1 MAGNARFHDKLHS
14 KNHHSLSTTG
24 FPDSG
29 NDPIASPAE
38 PFQGDFVINGS
49 LSTNAGLNF
58 LSANIAG
65 DFQSQN
71 LTVRDTV
78 YTNFLSGQGSETI
91 ISDGALTGNG
101 NFTMTMDFR
110 SGIYA
115 KTPTFIVSNNLS
127 AVGAINSQSATINT
141 LNVNNNA
148 TVNGNLFIAGN
159 LSAMGDV
166 SVIETN
172 ISVTSS
178 LSVNNVGAST
188 AFSVNQ
194 QGAYNIASFRN
205 NNNPIVVVDGSGITT
220 YGSISSSGNINSPNI
235 NNIQTT
241 SGNWNNSFNALTSTS
256 GNWNS
261 VYSSV
266 SSTSSNWNNS
276 FNALTST
283 SANWNLSF
291 NTVSPNSANWNNT
304 YNTVNTTSANWNNS
318 FNALTST
325 SANWNSSFNA
335 LTSTSADWNSS
346 FNALTSTSGNWNS
359 VYNSVSSTS
368 SNWDNSYN
376 SLTSTS
382 GSWDNSYNSLTST
395 SANWNSSYNSLT
407 STSGSWDSVYNSV
420 SSTSGNWNNTFTFVN
435 ANSSNLSVLSN
446 ASNIVSTNSANW
458 NSSYTSLTST
468 SSNWNNSYNTL
479 TSSSANW
486 DSSTNTVSSTSGQW
500 LTGNSTITFVASNIN
515 VSGEL
520 SANTIR
526 VFNAMHYSVSASTL
540 APAQS
545 AYLTLNSPTYQ
556 FIAVSSGGTL
566 DIILPNS
573 PVNNKGI
580 TFYIKNTS
588 TANGR
593 DIHIHNHTGSI
604 LSYGGILVGT
614 ANDNKHYT
622 QVVWDGTI
630 WQTVYTNV

>member
-14 KNHHSLSTTG
+14 KNHHSLPTTG

-127 AVGAINSQSATINT
+127 AVGAINSQSATVNT

-172 ISVTSS
+172 IAATSS
-178 LSVNNVGAST
+178 LSVNNIGAST
-188 AFSVNQ
+188 AFTVNQ

-205 NNNPIVVVDGSGITT
+205 NGNPIVVLDGTGITT
-220 YGSISSSGNINSPNI
+220 YGSISSTGVINSPNI

-261 VYSSV
+261 VYNSV

-283 SANWNLSF
+283 SGNWNNTF
-291 NTVSPNSANWNNT
+291 NTVSPNSANWINT
-304 YNTVNTTSANWNNS
+304 YNTVNTTSSNWSNS

-325 SANWNSSFNA
+325 SANWNN
-335 LTSTSADWNSS
+335 S

-368 SNWDNSYN
+368 GNWNNSFN
-376 SLTSTS
+376 A
-382 GSWDNSYNSLTST
+382 LTST
-395 SANWNSSYNSLT
+395 SAN
-407 STSGSWDSVYNSV
+407 WDSVYNSV
-420 SSTSGNWNNTFTFVN
+420 SSTSGNWNNTFTFVST
-435 ANSSNLSVLSN
+435 NSSNLSILSN
-446 ASNIVSTNSANW
+446 AASIVSSNSANWDSSYTNLTSNSADWHNSFNALTSTSANW
-458 NSSYTSLTST
+458 NSSTS
-468 SSNWNNSYNTL
+468 
-479 TSSSANW
+479 
-486 DSSTNTVSSTSGQW
+486 TVSSTSGQW

-520 SANTIR
+520 SANTIH
-526 VFNAMHYSVSASTL
+526 VFNAMHFSVSASTF
-540 APAQS
+540 APLQS
-545 AYLTLNSPTYQ
+545 AYLSLTSPTYH
-556 FIAVSSGGTL
+556 FITVSSLGTL
-566 DIILPNS
+566 DIILPNTS
-573 PVNNKGI
+573 VNNKGI
-580 TFYIKNTS
+580 TFYIKNMS
-588 TANGR
+588 NVNNY
-593 DIHIHNHTGSI
+593 DIHIHNHTGSL
-604 LSYGGILVGT
+604 LSYGGILAGT
-614 ANDNKHYT
+614 TAANKAYT
-622 QVVWDGTI
+622 QVVWDGTT
-630 WQTVYTNV
+630 WQTVYAGI